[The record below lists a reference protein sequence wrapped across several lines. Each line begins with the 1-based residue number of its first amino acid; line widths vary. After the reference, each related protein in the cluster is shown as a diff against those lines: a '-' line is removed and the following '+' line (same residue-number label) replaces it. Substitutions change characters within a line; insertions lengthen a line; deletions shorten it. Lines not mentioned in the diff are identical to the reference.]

1 MMSDSR
7 CSMWVREDCEIM
19 VRPAPFGSAQGRLRS
34 RPIYGVPPGLGVGDG
49 LLLSARCGVT
59 AGEEPHPVK
68 PLPAF

>member
-1 MMSDSR
+1 
-7 CSMWVREDCEIM
+7 M